1 MSMDVRRYLQDLVVF
16 LRIHRAVDSG
26 VSPRATLH
34 FERLARYD
42 RNPPAVAT
50 AHGSDRCLAS
60 LHGQSYVTPAL
71 VALAAKKVYPH
82 RIVITKA
89 EDERSMQWGSKI
101 EAVATALRGVTPESV
116 IDDVLGKVDVPL

>member
-1 MSMDVRRYLQDLVVF
+1 MSIDVRRYLQDLVIF
-16 LRIHRAVDSG
+16 LRMHRAVDSG

-34 FERLARYD
+34 FELLARYG

-50 AHGSDRCLAS
+50 AHSSDRCVTS
-60 LHGQSYVTPAL
+60 LHGQPYVTPAL

-82 RIVITKA
+82 RIVITKP

-101 EAVATALRGVTPESV
+101 DAVVAALRGVTPESV
-116 IDDVLGKVDVPL
+116 IDDVLDKVDVPL